1 MPPVPR
7 TRLWTTAR
15 RGGGWR
21 CGCSGLSS
29 TFIPVRPDPLC
40 CHSSLLSPRRLRS
53 QPAQPAEAVWL
64 CPAAGVGKQ
73 RRVVAR
79 AGRAPPRKRSVGV
92 NDSARSLGCRTTIHF
107 SPGCCFTTCMHF
119 MHFICMLALSCNLA
133 GGCVRA
139 ARGCRFSSL
148 LLRGSAFPSI
158 PHCEVLRCSEC
169 HCSRPAHAVYST
181 TADVRPACTLF
192 VQSTGISSSCRQ
204 PLPCRPRRLM
214 GPPCQ
219 PRHAAKRVVG
229 GQGWSVATAAV
240 GPWLPHLCL
249 YLHRRIEH

>member
-1 MPPVPR
+1 MSCSWRGQAAP
-7 TRLWTTAR
+7 
-15 RGGGWR
+15 RGGEGGACTPPQTFGWGER
-21 CGCSGLSS
+21 
-29 TFIPVRPDPLC
+29 LC
-40 CHSSLLSPRRLRS
+40 AQPGVPHYHSLLSWLLLHNLHAFHAFHLHARPVLQPRGRLRQS
-53 QPAQPAEAVWL
+53 GTRLPVFL
-64 CPAAGVGKQ
+64 AA
-73 RRVVAR
+73 
-79 AGRAPPRKRSVGV
+79 P
-92 NDSARSLGCRTTIHF
+92 
-107 SPGCCFTTCMHF
+107 
-119 MHFICMLALSCNLA
+119 
-133 GGCVRA
+133 
-139 ARGCRFSSL
+139 
-148 LLRGSAFPSI
+148 RGSAFPSI